1 MLSIWYRYRY
11 HTDTDPCYTPGIGI
25 GIIPILTQY
34 RYGCLSSIG
43 IGILFIYRVYLDL
56 IHFAMAVQ
64 SGCYFWVVVL
74 IFQEVNTLIL
84 NAAIVVGGTL
94 YYCDGLNSSVG
105 SSISTVNKNYN
116 TKFLLS
122 LFLFI

>member
-1 MLSIWYRYRY
+1 MVPYIKSVLHQRYA
-11 HTDTDPCYTPGIGI
+11 
-25 GIIPILTQY
+25 
-34 RYGCLSSIG
+34 
-43 IGILFIYRVYLDL
+43 YRVDLDL

-84 NAAIVVGGTL
+84 NAAIVVGGTI

-105 SSISTVNKNYN
+105 SSNSTVNNNYN
-116 TKFLLS
+116 TNFLLS
-122 LFLFI
+122 LFLLI

>member
-1 MLSIWYRYRY
+1 MIKNY
-11 HTDTDPCYTPGIGI
+11 IK
-25 GIIPILTQY
+25 
-34 RYGCLSSIG
+34 
-43 IGILFIYRVYLDL
+43 YRVVLDL

-105 SSISTVNKNYN
+105 SSNSTANNNYN
-116 TKFLLS
+116 INSVITVFINLMQTFSILCILFKHSVTTNQMMHLIFNFLDLVFNFGS
-122 LFLFI
+122 T